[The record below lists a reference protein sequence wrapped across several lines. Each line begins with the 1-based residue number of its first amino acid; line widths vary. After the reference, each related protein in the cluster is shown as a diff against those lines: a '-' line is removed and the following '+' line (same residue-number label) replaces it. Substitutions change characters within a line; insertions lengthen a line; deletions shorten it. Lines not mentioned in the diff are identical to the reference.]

1 MTDPLEE
8 LRAALAGGATGSAL
22 ASELAGLPLPD
33 TFRAVVVRQ
42 PEEDPADALRVED
55 VPVPPIAPDEVLLAV
70 MASGLNYT
78 TVWAALGW
86 PVPTSRFLQRLGPP
100 HDQPYHVVGSDA
112 AGVILSVGAGVRRW
126 KPGDRVVVNPSQV
139 DTDEPEAHDDA
150 LRAPSQRVWGYE
162 TNFGGLAELALVKA
176 SQLLP
181 KPAHLTWEE
190 AGCLTLCSSTA
201 YRMVV
206 SRHGA
211 AMKQGDVVLVW
222 GATGGVGSFAVQY
235 VKHGGGT
242 AVGVVSSPERAELAR
257 RLGCDAVIDR
267 RADGYRFWRDEHTQ
281 DEAEWRRFGSRIR
294 ELVGVDP
301 DIVVEHPGRETMGAS
316 VYVAR
321 RGGTI
326 VTCAATTGYRLEI
339 DARHLWMR
347 LKRIV
352 GTQLANLS
360 EAAASNRL
368 VCEGVIRPT
377 LSSVYSLEETGRAA
391 AEMRANRHT
400 GKLGVLCLAP
410 AAGLGV
416 ETRP

>member
-1 MTDPLEE
+1 MP
-8 LRAALAGGATGSAL
+8 
-22 ASELAGLPLPD
+22 
-33 TFRAVVVRQ
+33 
-42 PEEDPADALRVED
+42 
-55 VPVPPIAPDEVLLAV
+55 PVGPDEVLVAV

-86 PVPTSRFLQRLGPP
+86 PVPTRRFLQRLGPP
-100 HDQPYHVVGSDA
+100 HDQPYHAVGSDA
-112 AGVILSVGAGVRRW
+112 AGVVLRCGAGVARW
-126 KPGDRVVVNPSQV
+126 KPGERVVVNPSWV
-139 DTDEPEAHDDA
+139 DTSEPEAHDDA
-150 LRAPSQRVWGYE
+150 LQAASQRVWGYE

-176 SQLLP
+176 GQLLP
-181 KPAHLTWEE
+181 KPGHLTWEE

-206 SRHGA
+206 SPHGA
-211 AMKQGDVVLVW
+211 GMKQGDVVLVW
-222 GATGGVGSFAVQY
+222 GAAGGVGSFAVQQ
-235 VKHGGGT
+235 VHHGGGV
-242 AVGVVSSPERAELAR
+242 AVGVVSTPARAAVAR

-267 RADGYRFWRDEHTQ
+267 RAEGYRFWRDEHTP
-281 DEAEWRRFGSRIR
+281 DESEWRRFGSRIR
-294 ELVGVDP
+294 ELVGRDP

-321 RGGTI
+321 RGGTV

-368 VCEGVIRPT
+368 VAGGAIRPT
-377 LSSVYSLEETGRAA
+377 LSTVYPLERAGEAA
-391 AEMRANRHT
+391 ADMRANRHV
-400 GKLGVLCLAP
+400 GKLGVLCLA
-410 AAGLGV
+410 AEEGLGV
-416 ETRP
+416 DDPRTRELLRIERL